1 MNFTFATG
9 TMATL
14 DEKITSLEAKI
25 AAYEVQLQN
34 STTNEGK
41 NRLSNLI
48 ISTRETLNLLLKAQ
62 GNRNVLISYLFPI
75 TTLHFTYFTMNL
87 FQS

>member
-1 MNFTFATG
+1 
-9 TMATL
+9 MATL

-25 AAYEVQLQN
+25 ATYEEQLQN
-34 STTNEGK
+34 STTNEDK

-62 GNRNVLISYLFPI
+62 GNRNVLIFYPFPI
-75 TTLHFTYFTMNL
+75 TLHFTYFTMNL